1 MFGVREILEKIRSD
15 SPSERDKGTAFERLI
30 QFYFKN
36 DPKHS
41 FKDVWTWGE
50 WSQLQG
56 RDARDTGIDLVAEA
70 EDGLIWAIQ
79 CKFYSEGSK
88 IYKQDID
95 SFFTES
101 GKKPFGHRLIVFSTA
116 EVSEHV
122 HRAMSNQQIGCSTL
136 GLSDLEESSIDWS
149 KYKPGAKAVFRPKKN
164 PMPHQKKAMQAV
176 FGGLKSRDRGKLIMA
191 CGTGKTFTALKI
203 AEEIAGA
210 GGKVLFLVPSLSLL
224 SQALSEWTADSGVP
238 LQSYAVCSDAAA
250 GKRRDD
256 DVADLTVSDLEYPA
270 TTDPKA
276 LAQKVGTARSDK
288 MAVVFST
295 YHSIEVISKAQKKHD
310 LPEFDL
316 IICDEAHRTTGA
328 TLAGEEESHFVKVHD
343 QGFIKSKKRLYMT
356 ATPRIFG
363 ESVKSKAQE
372 VDATLCSM
380 DDVRLFGNDLYVI
393 NFSEAVQQ
401 NLLSDYKVL
410 VLAVDEKHVSQS
422 VQKLL
427 TDATNELKLDDATK
441 IIGCWKALGKDGL
454 QQEIADD
461 TGDMRR
467 AVAFCRD
474 IKTSKRIEQF
484 FPLVVDEYLK
494 QEENQQDD
502 PLRCQVQHIDG
513 SFDALRRKDRL
524 SWLRTEDTSSPR
536 WCRILSNARCLSE
549 GVDVPTLDAVLFLN
563 PRKSQVDIVQAVG
576 RVMRRAKGKTRGYII
591 LPIGVPTGIAAEKA
605 LDDNE
610 RYRVVW
616 QVLQALRAHDDRFD
630 AMINKMDLGVDIT
643 SKMEVIAVT
652 HNLPNKKDQGKTGP
666 GIGEG
671 AELKDEV
678 GPPYNEETTKRGL
691 TNQMPLN
698 FDIGELERAIYAK
711 MVKKCG
717 NRRHWEEWAT
727 DIAKIAQT
735 HITRI
740 AALLEKP
747 GSRERKAFDAFL
759 GEIRDDLNESISESD
774 AIEMLA
780 QHIITKPVFDAL
792 FEGYDFTGQN
802 PVSRA
807 MQQIL
812 KVLDAQALE
821 KETESLAKFYASV
834 KMRAEGIE
842 SAEGKQKIIVELYD
856 KFFRNAFP
864 KMTEKLGIV
873 YTPIEVVDFII
884 HSVNDVLQSEF
895 GATLGT
901 KGVHILDPFVGTGTF
916 ITRILQSGLIKPEE
930 LKHKYENELH
940 ANEIVLLAYYIAA
953 INIEAVYHTV
963 SGGDYRPF
971 SGICLTDTFQLYEK
985 EDMFAQLLVDNSSR
999 RKRQKKLDI
1008 RVIVGNPPYSS
1019 GQNSTNDDNANVSY
1033 KSLDYSIEESYAK
1046 YSRAT
1051 NRNHLYDSYIRAI
1064 RWGSDRIGASGIMA
1078 YVSNAG
1084 WLDGNAMDGM
1094 RKCLADDFSSIYV
1107 FHLRGNQR
1115 TKGEESRRE
1124 GGKIFGSGSR
1134 TPIAISVFVKNPSAK
1149 SKCDIF
1155 FKDIGD
1161 YLSREQKLACIRDLG
1176 SVGGVSSK
1184 KKWTVLVPDKYN
1196 DWLGH
1201 RDETFDQFIDM
1212 GSKEKDSS
1220 NPLFSVYSNGVQ
1232 TNRDAWC
1239 YNFSDIKLSKEVQH
1253 SLGFF
1258 NSQVRNF
1265 LSNGSR
1271 GAVATGAR
1279 VEQLIDMNSRSFS
1292 WTRAAKRDLVAGKAK
1307 TYQKEAIRIALYRP
1321 FSRQFC
1327 YFSRDFNEYVNKMPQ
1342 FFPEIRTRNH
1352 VISVTGVGGKGFSA
1366 LMADSLV
1373 DVQLLQNG
1381 QCFPLKVYEPKDR
1394 TNQDTLFSQ
1403 EKTEGNYTVTDGIS
1417 DAGLK
1422 HFKEAYPGEKIV
1434 KEDIFYYIY
1443 GLLHSEEYRQRY
1455 ADNLSK
1461 QLPRIP
1467 CVRSFSDFKAFAAAG
1482 RALGDLHCGYES
1494 VEPYPV
1500 TFKGGDAYMKTL
1512 ADKDYRV
1519 EGMKFAKGEGK
1530 DKDKTTVVYNHK
1542 ITMSGIP
1549 LEAYEYV
1556 VNGRSALEWVME
1568 RQVVSTDKASGIVN
1582 DANDYAIETVGDP
1595 AYPLKLFQRVI
1606 TVSLETLKIVRSLPK
1621 LDLQEPQGAKGG
1633 NKASATH
1640 SLASAG

>member
-1 MFGVREILEKIRSD
+1 MTSLRDILEKIRTN
-15 SPSERDKGTAFERLI
+15 SPSERDKGTAFEHLI
-30 QFYFKN
+30 KFYLKN
-36 DPKHS
+36 DPKYS
-41 FKDVWTWGE
+41 FKEVWTWRD
-50 WSQLQG
+50 WSESQG

-70 EDGLIWAIQ
+70 DDGLIWAIQ

-95 SFFTES
+95 SFFTAS
-101 GKKPFGHRLIVFSTA
+101 GKKPFGHRLIVFSTS

-122 HRAMSNQQIGCSTL
+122 HSATSDQHIGCSTL
-136 GLSDLEESSIDWS
+136 CLSDLEESSIDWS
-149 KYKPGAKAVFRPKKN
+149 KYKPGAKAVFRAKKN
-164 PMPHQKKAMQAV
+164 PLPHQKRALQAV
-176 FGGLKSRDRGKLIMA
+176 FDGLKSTDRGKLIMA
-191 CGTGKTFTALKI
+191 CGTGKTFTALKV
-203 AEEIAGA
+203 AEEMAGV

-224 SQALSEWTADSGVP
+224 SQALSEWTADSQLSLV
-238 LQSYAVCSDAAA
+238 SYAVCSDSAT
-250 GKRRDD
+250 GKKRDD
-256 DVADLTVSDLEYPA
+256 DVADLMVSDLAYPA
-270 TTDPKA
+270 TTDAKA
-276 LAQKVGTARSDK
+276 LAHKVEAASLEK
-288 MAVVFST
+288 MTVVFST
-295 YHSIEVISKAQKKHD
+295 YHSIEVISKAQKKHG
-310 LPEFDL
+310 LAEFDL

-328 TLAGEEESHFVKVHD
+328 TLAGDEESHFVKVHNQD
-343 QGFIKSKKRLYMT
+343 FIQGKKRLYMT

-363 ESVKSKAQE
+363 EAVKTKAQE
-372 VDATLCSM
+372 LDATLCSM
-380 DDVRLFGNDLYVI
+380 DDVALFGSDLHVI
-393 NFSEAVQQ
+393 NFSEAVHQ

-427 TDATNELKLDDATK
+427 TDETNELKLDDATK

-454 QQEIADD
+454 QEDIADD
-461 TGDMRR
+461 AGDMRR

-494 QEENQQDD
+494 QEGNHQND
-502 PLRCQVQHIDG
+502 PLRCQVQHVDG

-524 SWLRTEDTSSPR
+524 SWLRTEDRSDLR

-576 RVMRRAKGKTRGYII
+576 RVMRKAQGKTRGYII
-591 LPIGVPTGIAAEKA
+591 LPIGVPAGVPPEKA

-616 QVLQALRAHDDRFD
+616 QVLQALRAHDDRFE
-630 AMINKMDLGVDIT
+630 AMINKKDLGTDIS
-643 SKMEVIAVT
+643 SKMEIIAVSHT
-652 HNLPNKKDQGKTGP
+652 LPNKREESDKGP

-671 AELKDEV
+671 AHFKDKDNE
-678 GPPYNEETTKRGL
+678 PYNEDAPKKGL
-691 TNQMPLN
+691 REQIPLN

-711 MVKKCG
+711 IVKKCG
-717 NRRHWEEWAT
+717 NRRHWEEWAG

-740 AALLEKP
+740 TAALEKP
-747 GSRERKAFDAFL
+747 GTKERKAFDSFL
-759 GEIRDDLNESISESD
+759 SEIRDDLNESITESD

-807 MQQIL
+807 MQEIL
-812 KVLDAQALE
+812 KVLDKHALE

-834 KMRAEGIE
+834 KMRAEGIDN
-842 SAEGKQKIIVELYD
+842 AEGKQKIIVELYD

-884 HSVNDVLQSEF
+884 HSVNDILQSEF
-895 GATLGT
+895 GATVGT

-916 ITRILQSGLIKPEE
+916 ITRLLQSGLIKSEE
-930 LKHKYENELH
+930 LQHKYQNELH

-963 SGGDYRPF
+963 SGGDYAPF

-1008 RVIVGNPPYSS
+1008 RVIVGNPPYSAKQGS
-1019 GQNSTNDDNANVSY
+1019 ANDNNANVKY
-1033 KSLDYSIEESYAK
+1033 PDLDESIEDTYAK
-1046 YSRAT
+1046 HSNAT
-1051 NRNHLYDSYIRAI
+1051 NKNALYDSYIRAI
-1064 RWGSDRIGASGIMA
+1064 RWGADRIGSSGVMA

-1084 WLDGNAMDGM
+1084 WIDGNAMDGM
-1094 RKCLADDFSSIYV
+1094 RKCLAEDFSSIYV

-1115 TKGEESRRE
+1115 TKGEKSRRE

-1134 TPIAISVFVKNPSAK
+1134 QPIAITVFVKNPAAK
-1149 SKCDIF
+1149 GKGEIY

-1161 YLSREQKLACIRDLG
+1161 YLSKEEKLEI
-1176 SVGGVSSK
+1176 VSQYKSLSGISNSTG
-1184 KKWTVLVPDKYN
+1184 WARILPDSFG
-1196 DWLGH
+1196 DWLRQ
-1201 RDETFDQFIDM
+1201 RDKGFDEFISLGDKRDKTTPVLFETY
-1212 GSKEKDSS
+1212 SS
-1220 NPLFSVYSNGVQ
+1220 ALQ
-1232 TNRDAWC
+1232 TNRDSWC
-1239 YNFSDIKLSKEVQH
+1239 YNSSKERVACNMSRMIEVYNSELARLVPTKSSAGLESAVISDPKLISWSS
-1253 SLGFF
+1253 SL
-1258 NSQVRNF
+1258 
-1265 LSNGSR
+1265 L
-1271 GAVATGAR
+1271 
-1279 VEQLIDMNSRSFS
+1279 
-1292 WTRAAKRDLVAGKAK
+1292 AKLKSGVAGE
-1307 TYQKEAIRIALYRP
+1307 YSRQKIGTGVYRP
-1321 FSRQFC
+1321 FYKQSVYYDRM
-1327 YFSRDFNEYVNKMPQ
+1327 FNHRVYQLPRI
-1342 FFPEIRTRNH
+1342 FPEFGILNRA
-1352 VISVTGVGGKGFSA
+1352 IMVTGAASRVFSTLMVDA
-1366 LMADSLV
+1366 LPCLDTLEK
-1373 DVQLLQNG
+1373 G
-1381 QCFPLKVYEPKDR
+1381 QCFPLRVYEPCED
-1394 TNQDTLFSQ
+1394 QQYGSLFLKS
-1403 EKTEGNYTVTDGIS
+1403 ETVGNYSVADGVS
-1417 DAGLK
+1417 VFGLK
-1422 HFKEAYPGEKIV
+1422 RMRSAYSGETITE
-1434 KEDIFYYIY
+1434 EDVFYYVY
-1443 GLLHSEEYRQRY
+1443 GILHSEDYRQRY

-1467 CVRSFSDFKAFAAAG
+1467 CVKSFSDFQAFAAAG

-1500 TFKGGDAYMKTL
+1500 TFKGGDEYMKCL
-1512 ADKDYRV
+1512 KDKDFRV

-1530 DKDKTTVVYNHK
+1530 EKDKTTVIYNHK
-1542 ITMSGIP
+1542 ITMSDIP

-1556 VNGRSALEWVME
+1556 VNGRSALEWVMD

-1582 DANDYAIETVGDP
+1582 DANDYATETVGDP

-1606 TVSLETLKIVRSLPK
+1606 TVSLETIKIVKALPK
-1621 LDLQEPQGAKGG
+1621 LDIQEPQGAKGG
-1633 NKASATH
+1633 NKAKATN
-1640 SLASAG
+1640 SLVSAG